1 MFYKEKGFY
10 ISLICG
16 IVCLVAFGAIC
27 MNVFSDSG
35 KDQGNIPVA
44 QETPMPTAP
53 AEAAVT
59 QEPQTEEATTD
70 HVKSEVKKKT
80 PAPTPKAK
88 TTMKKVK
95 RDFCGQ

>member
-35 KDQGNIPVA
+35 KDQGNLSVA

-59 QEPQTEEATTD
+59 QEPKTEEATTD
-70 HVKSEVKKKT
+70 HVKKYLLRT
-80 PAPTPKAK
+80 GFILTR
-88 TTMKKVK
+88 K
-95 RDFCGQ
+95 RDFCGRWREIS

>member
-35 KDQGNIPVA
+35 KDQGKYLLRTGFIL
-44 QETPMPTAP
+44 TR
-53 AEAAVT
+53 
-59 QEPQTEEATTD
+59 
-70 HVKSEVKKKT
+70 
-80 PAPTPKAK
+80 
-88 TTMKKVK
+88 K
-95 RDFCGQ
+95 RDFCGRWREIS

>member
-35 KDQGNIPVA
+35 
-44 QETPMPTAP
+44 
-53 AEAAVT
+53 
-59 QEPQTEEATTD
+59 
-70 HVKSEVKKKT
+70 
-80 PAPTPKAK
+80 
-88 TTMKKVK
+88 
-95 RDFCGQ
+95 